1 MLLLLSGVAIG
12 LLAGIVR
19 AWVSKRAIQVPELRS
34 VWLVLLAFLPQWLV
48 FYLPATRLLP
58 EKHVVAFALV
68 SSQLILLLFVWENRK
83 HAGFGVLGLGLLLN
97 FLVIALNGG
106 MMPVSPE
113 TLSKLVPEVPVS
125 SWQVGERMGV
135 SKDIILPVSSTRL
148 WALSD
153 RFTLPTWV
161 PYRVAFSLGD
171 VLIAGGAFW
180 LLWALG
186 QETVTQPRFE
196 QQEPIWNVA

>member
-12 LLAGIVR
+12 LLAGMAR
-19 AWVSKRAIQVPELRS
+19 AWVSRRGIQVPELRS
-34 VWLVLLAFLPQWLV
+34 VWLVLVAFLPQWLV

-58 EKHVVAFALV
+58 EKHFVAFALV
-68 SSQLILLLFVWENRK
+68 SSQLILLLFVWANRK
-83 HAGFGVLGLGLLLN
+83 QPGFWALGLGLLFN

-113 TLSKLVPEVPVS
+113 TLAKLVPEVPANT
-125 SWQVGERMGV
+125 WQVGERMGV

-186 QETVTQPRFE
+186 QESVIPQRLK
-196 QQEPIWNVA
+196 QEPLWNVA

>member
-1 MLLLLSGVAIG
+1 MA
-12 LLAGIVR
+12 R
-19 AWVSKRAIQVPELRS
+19 AWSSSRGIQVPQLRS
-34 VWLVLLAFLPQWLV
+34 IWLVLVAFLPQWLV

-58 EKHVVAFALV
+58 EKHFVAFALV
-68 SSQLILLLFVWENRK
+68 SSQLILLLFVWLNRK
-83 HAGFGVLGLGLLLN
+83 QPGFWALGLGLLLN

-113 TLSKLVPEVPVS
+113 TLAQLVPEVPAN

-148 WALSD
+148 WTLSD

-171 VLIAGGAFW
+171 VFIAGGAFW

-186 QETVTQPRFE
+186 QETVTQQKLE
-196 QQEPIWNVA
+196 QEPLWNVA